1 MKMLMEISNL
11 SHSFGEKAV
20 LKELSF
26 SIEAGKIIGLL
37 GPSGAGK
44 TTLVNVLTGQIKPT
58 AGEIQI
64 LAENVENDK
73 SVRKKD
79 SSRGFLTAGIMMDSF
94 GLYERLSVWENLKI
108 FAKIY
113 GVSKERIDLLLK
125 RTGLLEAKKTPV
137 SKLSKGMRSRV
148 NFCRALLPDS
158 RILFLD
164 EPTSGLDPATTEKL
178 HALILEE
185 RDRGTAVF
193 LTTHNMQEAEQLCDT
208 IILLHEGKFV
218 EYGTPGE
225 ICKKYW
231 FERKVEV
238 VLQDGETHM
247 LPIAAESAP
256 PLADWMKAG
265 AVFSIHSKEP
275 DLEEVFLYLTGRR
288 LNV

>member
-58 AGEIQI
+58 AGEIR
-64 LAENVENDK
+64 LLGGDDE
-73 SVRKKD
+73 SGRKKD
-79 SSRGFLTAGIMMDSF
+79 SSDGFLTAGIMMDSF

-125 RTGLLEAKKTPV
+125 RTGLLKAKKTPV

-185 RDRGTAVF
+185 RDRGTTVF

-208 IILLHEGKFV
+208 IILLHEGRFV

-225 ICKKYW
+225 ICKKYC
-231 FERKVEV
+231 FEHKVEV

-247 LPIAAESAP
+247 LPIAAESVP
-256 PLADWMKAG
+256 PLADWMEKG
-265 AVFSIHSKEP
+265 AVFSLHSKEP